1 MKGVISIRDFTNL
14 KDFMDRLTSWII
26 PGNSIAVYYKHERVF
41 SYSSG
46 FADLENRRQMQGDE
60 LFNIYSCSKVA
71 TVTAALQ
78 LYEKGFFLL
87 DDPVSEFIPEYRR
100 IPVQLGKGRL
110 KEADSPITMRHLF
123 TMTAGL
129 SYNLDSF
136 GIEDVRK
143 KTNGRMPTVE
153 VAKGIAKEP
162 LLFEPGEKWN
172 YSLCHDVLAAVV
184 EVISGERFSDYV
196 KHHIFEPIGV
206 QDIYYH
212 RDDGIRS
219 RMAEQYQFVNA
230 DDRSFVEQQIQSSGT
245 NGYLKHIH
253 KEAEHVLGPEY
264 DSGGAGIVVSVP
276 DYAIFASA
284 LANGGIAPN
293 GERIL
298 SPGTIELLRTNQ
310 LNEEQKK
317 QFNWSQ
323 LKGYGYGLGV
333 RTLQDRALSGF
344 NGASGEFGWG
354 GAAGATLLAD
364 PDTGLA
370 YFYSHHMLNP
380 QEDYYQPRLRNVVY
394 SCMR

>member
-1 MKGVISIRDFTNL
+1 MVSIKDFTDL
-14 KDFMDRLTSWII
+14 KNFMDRLTSWII
-26 PGNSIAVYYKHERVF
+26 PGNSMTVYYKNERVF

-46 FADLENRRQMQGDE
+46 FSDVENKQRMQGDE
-60 LFNIYSCSKVA
+60 LLNIYSCSKVA

-87 DDPVSEFIPEYRR
+87 DSPISEFIPEFSEMTVRDESGAIR
-100 IPVQLGKGRL
+100 KARNPV
-110 KEADSPITMRHLF
+110 TMRHLF

-129 SYNLDSF
+129 SYDLYSPE
-136 GIEDVRK
+136 IQKVRTL
-143 KTNGRMPTVE
+143 TNGRMPTVE

-196 KHHIFEPIGV
+196 KKHIFEPIDV

-212 RDDGIRS
+212 RNDEIRS
-219 RMAEQYQFVNA
+219 RMAEQYQFVNE

-245 NGYLKHIH
+245 KGHLIHIH
-253 KEAEHVLGPEY
+253 KEAEYVLGPEY

-310 LNEEQKK
+310 LNENQKK
-317 QFNWSQ
+317 QFDWSQ
-323 LKGYGYGLGV
+323 LTGYGYGLGV

-344 NGASGEFGWG
+344 NGVSGEFGWG

-394 SCMR
+394 SCMN